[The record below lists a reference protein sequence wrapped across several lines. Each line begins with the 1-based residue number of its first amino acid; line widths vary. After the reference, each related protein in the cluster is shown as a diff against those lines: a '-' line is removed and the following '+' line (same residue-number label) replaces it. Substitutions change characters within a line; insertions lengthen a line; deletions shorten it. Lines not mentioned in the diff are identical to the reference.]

1 MFGSN
6 AAAVLVTFLAFG
18 YVTMFV
24 LAAAGWLLPARDDE
38 R

>member
-24 LAAAGWLLPARDDE
+24 LAAAGWLVPPRDEE